1 MDYKI
6 SNICNDLSIGKSTI
20 YKRISVL
27 KSNIPEEKWNNNEY
41 FYYTN
46 THKLFIT
53 DKGFE
58 FIKNFK
64 ENCQDNNFRQN
75 SSNSYV
81 DVYRNELIENY
92 KKRIEYLENEN
103 KRLLDVIAFKE
114 QKELVKDTKL
124 LDNKEKKSFFSCFFN
139 RFKG

>member
-1 MDYKI
+1 MKNDYAWGYQAQ
-6 SNICNDLSIGKSTI
+6 SDLADIIGKEDAI
-20 YKRISVL
+20 A
-27 KSNIPEEKWNNNEY
+27 
-41 FYYTN
+41 
-46 THKLFIT
+46 
-53 DKGFE
+53 
-58 FIKNFK
+58 
-64 ENCQDNNFRQN
+64 
-75 SSNSYV
+75 
-81 DVYRNELIENY
+81 YRNELIENY